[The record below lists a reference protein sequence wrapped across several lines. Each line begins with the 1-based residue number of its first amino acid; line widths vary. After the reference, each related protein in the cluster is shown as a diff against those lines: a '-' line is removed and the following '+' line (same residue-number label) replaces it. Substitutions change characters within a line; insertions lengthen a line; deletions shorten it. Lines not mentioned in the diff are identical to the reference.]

1 MTYFLYDQCSINR
14 TPTHDCNARK
24 LTWDNYQLAP
34 ETQSASTP
42 VTVDPLSNVEWGTKQ
57 CHVTNHANYNCNASK
72 RNNPTKST
80 VMN

>member
-1 MTYFLYDQCSINR
+1 MFHTTKLQ
-14 TPTHDCNARK
+14 RK
-24 LTWDNYQLAP
+24 LTGDIHQLIP
-34 ETQSASTP
+34 ETKSANIP